1 MLIFEHV
8 PANPSNMPL
17 TKLGS
22 QLKVG
27 VKPFYKASNQF
38 SMYVDQ

>member
-8 PANPSNMPL
+8 SDNPSDMPFI
-17 TKLGS
+17 KLGF
-22 QLKVG
+22 QLKIG